1 MTTVQ
6 VEPELEKEL
15 PAPTKGRQPRFSKR
29 TRNFI
34 SGFLVTGFALLLLA
48 FWLSPFALMVTTS
61 LKTLE
66 QMQNPRILPE
76 SPAQFE
82 FEGESLDIYTV
93 PMPDGTERELALSKP
108 GRESSEFIDPNNVA
122 AGAIVWEGRW
132 RQLTP
137 AYQLDI
143 QWQNY
148 VEAFT
153 EVEFMLL
160 FRNTVAIAFFG
171 IIGTAISCTLVA
183 YGFARFPIPG
193 KEILFLILIATI
205 VLPRQVTLIPTYI
218 IFQRLGWVG
227 TWLPLIVP
235 HFFANAFNV
244 FLLRQYFLTIPKEMD
259 EAASIDGAS
268 PPRILWSIILP
279 QSWPVIIAVSVS
291 HLIFAWNDYFEP
303 LIYLRSRP
311 DLQPISVGV
320 QEFNF
325 LYGTR
330 PDLLQA
336 VSLLAL
342 IIPVAIFFVAQRY
355 FMQGVVFTGVDK

>member
-1 MTTVQ
+1 MTTKS
-6 VEPELEKEL
+6 VESL
-15 PAPTKGRQPRFSKR
+15 PTVRRTNEVSGSGMSKK
-29 TRNFI
+29 TRDRI
-34 SGFLVTGFALLLLA
+34 ATILVTSLALLMLA
-48 FWLSPFALMVTTS
+48 FWLAPFVYMLTTS

-76 SPAQFE
+76 SPAKFE
-82 FEGESLDIYTV
+82 YEGKAYDVYNV
-93 PMPDGTERELALSKP
+93 PMPDGATREMALLKP
-108 GRESSEFIDPNNVA
+108 GRESSEFIDISNPE
-122 AGAIVWEGRW
+122 AGPIVWEGRW

-137 AYQLDI
+137 AYQLDLK
-143 QWQNY
+143 WENY
-148 VEAFT
+148 AEAFRQ
-153 EVEFMLL
+153 VEFPRL
-160 FRNTVAIAFFG
+160 FRNTALIAFFG
-171 IIGTAISCTLVA
+171 IIGTVISCTLVA
-183 YGFARFPIPG
+183 YGFARFPIPY
-193 KEILFLILIATI
+193 KNILFLILIATI

-259 EAASIDGAS
+259 EAAYIDGAN
-268 PPRILWSIILP
+268 PMRVLWSIILP
-279 QSWPVIIAVSVS
+279 QSWAVIIAVSVS
-291 HLIFAWNDYFEP
+291 HMIFAWNDYFEP

-330 PDLLQA
+330 PDLLQG

-342 IIPVAIFFVAQRY
+342 IVPVVVFFLAQRY
-355 FMQGVVFTGVDK
+355 FMTGIVLSGVDK

>member
-1 MTTVQ
+1 MTTTEIEPQ
-6 VEPELEKEL
+6 VEYESAPPKEYPRL
-15 PAPTKGRQPRFSKR
+15 GRR
-29 TRNFI
+29 TRHIIAGVVVTLITLFV
-34 SGFLVTGFALLLLA
+34 LVL
-48 FWLSPFALMVTTS
+48 WMSPFALMVTVS
-61 LKTLE
+61 LKTQE
-66 QMQNPRILPE
+66 QMSNGQILPK
-76 SPAQFE
+76 SPATFE
-82 FEGESLDIYTV
+82 YDGESLDLFSV
-93 PMPDGTERELALSKP
+93 PMPDGTVKSLAILKK
-108 GRESSEFIDPNNVA
+108 GRESSQFIDPENPD
-122 AGAIVWEGRW
+122 AGPIEWQGRW
-132 RQLTP
+132 RQLEP
-137 AYQLDI
+137 AYELDI

-148 VEAFT
+148 REAF
-153 EVEFMLL
+153 EKVAFMQL
-160 FRNTVAIAFFG
+160 FRNTVLIALFG
-171 IIGTAISCTLVA
+171 IIGTCISCTLVA

-193 KEILFLILIATI
+193 KDILFLILIATI

-218 IFQRLGWVG
+218 IYQRLGWVG

-244 FLLRQYFLTIPKEMD
+244 FLLRQYFLTIPREMD

-268 PPRILWSIILP
+268 PPRILWSVILP
-279 QSWPVIIAVSVS
+279 QSWPVIIAVAVS

-325 LYGTR
+325 IYGAR
-330 PDLLQA
+330 PELLQA

-342 IIPVAIFFVAQRY
+342 IVPVVIFFAAQKY

>member
-1 MTTVQ
+1 MTTKT
-6 VEPELEKEL
+6 VEASPVVRRTDVVSGS
-15 PAPTKGRQPRFSKR
+15 AMSKKSR
-29 TRNFI
+29 ERI
-34 SGFLVTGFALLLLA
+34 AAILVTLLALAMMA
-48 FWLSPFALMVTTS
+48 FWLAPFVYMLTTS

-82 FEGESLDIYTV
+82 FEGKSLDVYSV
-93 PMPDGTERELALSKP
+93 PMPDGEIRELALFRP
-108 GRESSEFIDPNNVA
+108 GRESSEFIDPDNPE
-122 AGAIVWEGRW
+122 AGLIAWEGRW
-132 RQLTP
+132 RQLDP
-137 AYQLDI
+137 AYQLDF

-148 VEAFT
+148 IEAFQA
-153 EVEFMLL
+153 VEFPRL
-160 FRNTVAIAFFG
+160 FRNTALIALFG
-171 IIGTAISCTLVA
+171 IIGTVISCTLVA
-183 YGFARFPIPG
+183 YGFARFPIPY
-193 KEILFLILIATI
+193 KNILFLILIATI

-259 EAASIDGAS
+259 EAAYIDGAN
-268 PPRILWSIILP
+268 PARVLWSIILP

-291 HLIFAWNDYFEP
+291 HMIFAWNDYFEP

-325 LYGTR
+325 IYGTR
-330 PDLLQA
+330 PELLQA

-342 IIPVAIFFVAQRY
+342 IIPVLIFFLAQRY
-355 FMQGVVFTGVDK
+355 FMQGIVLTGVDK

>member
-1 MTTVQ
+1 MTTTTPADAAQ
-6 VEPELEKEL
+6 VTP
-15 PAPTKGRQPRFSKR
+15 QPVVAQRTGLSKKSR
-29 TRNFI
+29 DRI
-34 SGFLVTGFALLLLA
+34 AAILVTLLALLMMV
-48 FWLSPFALMVTTS
+48 FWLSPFAYMLTTS

-76 SPAQFE
+76 SPATFE
-82 FEGESLDIYTV
+82 YEGKTYDVYAV
-93 PMPDGTERELALSKP
+93 PMPDGEVRDLALVKP
-108 GRESSEFIDPNNVA
+108 GRESSQFIDPDNVE
-122 AGAIVWEGRW
+122 AGLIDWEGRW

-137 AYQLDI
+137 AYSLDF

-148 VEAFT
+148 TEAFR
-153 EVEFMLL
+153 EVEFPRL
-160 FRNTVAIAFFG
+160 FRNTAAIALFG
-171 IIGTAISCTLVA
+171 IIGTLISCTLVA
-183 YGFARFPIPG
+183 YGFARFPIPY
-193 KEILFLILIATI
+193 KNILFLILIATI

-259 EAASIDGAS
+259 EAAYIDGAS
-268 PPRILWSIILP
+268 PPRVLWSIILP
-279 QSWPVIIAVSVS
+279 QAWPVIIAVAVS
-291 HLIFAWNDYFEP
+291 HMIFAWNDYFEP

-342 IIPVAIFFVAQRY
+342 FIPVLVFFLAQRY
-355 FMQGVVFTGVDK
+355 FMQGVVFSGVDK

>member
-1 MTTVQ
+1 MSRRSRDLIAT
-6 VEPELEKEL
+6 L
-15 PAPTKGRQPRFSKR
+15 
-29 TRNFI
+29 
-34 SGFLVTGFALLLLA
+34 LVTGLGLLLMV
-48 FWLSPFALMVTTS
+48 FWMSPFAMMVTTS
-61 LKTLE
+61 LKTQE
-66 QMQNPRILPE
+66 QIQNPRILPE
-76 SPAQFE
+76 SPAQFD
-82 FEGESLDIYTV
+82 FEGESLDMFTV
-93 PMPDGTERELALSKP
+93 PMPDGSVRELAMLKP
-108 GRESSEFIDPNNVA
+108 GRESSEFIDPSNIE
-122 AGAIVWEGRW
+122 AGPITWEGRW
-132 RQLTP
+132 RTLDP
-137 AYQLDI
+137 AYELDI

-153 EVEFMLL
+153 KVEFMQL
-160 FRNTVAIAFFG
+160 FRNTALIAFFG
-171 IIGTAISCTLVA
+171 IVGTVISCTLVA

-244 FLLRQYFLTIPKEMD
+244 FLLRQYFLTIPREMD
-259 EAASIDGAS
+259 EAAYIDGAN
-268 PPRILWSIILP
+268 PLRVLWSVILP
-279 QSWPVIIAVSVS
+279 QSWAVIIAVAVS

-311 DLQPISVGV
+311 ELQPISVGV

-325 LYGTR
+325 IYGTR
-330 PDLLQA
+330 PELLQA

-342 IIPVAIFFVAQRY
+342 IVPVVIFFLAQKY

>member
-1 MTTVQ
+1 MTATQAEPKTTTTVAAK
-6 VEPELEKEL
+6 PYSRMSRKWRDGIAAL
-15 PAPTKGRQPRFSKR
+15 
-29 TRNFI
+29 
-34 SGFLVTGFALLLLA
+34 LVTLLALLMLV
-48 FWLSPFALMVTTS
+48 FWLSPFAYMVTTS

-76 SPAQFE
+76 SPAKFE
-82 FEGESLDIYTV
+82 FEGKELDLYAV
-93 PMPDGTERELALSKP
+93 PMPDGSERELALYKP
-108 GRESSEFIDPNNVA
+108 GRETSQFIDPNNVE
-122 AGAIVWEGRW
+122 AGPIEWEGRW

-137 AYQLDI
+137 AYGLDI

-148 VEAFT
+148 SEAFT
-153 EVEFMLL
+153 EVEFMRLL
-160 FRNTVAIAFFG
+160 RNTAAIAVFG
-171 IIGTAISCTLVA
+171 IIGTVISCTLVA

-244 FLLRQYFLTIPKEMD
+244 FLLRQFFLTIPREMD
-259 EAASIDGAS
+259 EAAYIDGAN
-268 PPRILWSIILP
+268 PFRVLWSVILP
-279 QSWPVIIAVSVS
+279 QSWAVIIAVAVS

-303 LIYLRSRP
+303 LIYLRARP

-325 LYGTR
+325 LYSTR

-342 IIPVAIFFVAQRY
+342 IIPVIIFFVAQKY